1 MIFLL
6 IRGNIM
12 DNEGN
17 IDDLIKKVRN
27 SWGWGKPG
35 PSKDPKFEIIYKRL
49 RDGGLEKYTKLKYPY
64 AREEL
69 DASDNLAAKVSI
81 AAGIWAVEY
90 VNLYKSNITRDYKA
104 EIKIEKPKD
113 SEFKMFKEKIYRD
126 VPGIIYMYNSKAFVT
141 DVKEGNKY
149 AYVKANLLIEQC
161 LRLANT
167 LDFINKNHNK
177 VDLVFDL
184 NYN

>member
-12 DNEGN
+12 DNEEN
-17 IDDLIKKVRN
+17 IDDLIEKVRN
-27 SWGWGKPG
+27 SCGWGKPG
-35 PSKDPKFEIIYKRL
+35 PSKDPEFEKIYKRL
-49 RDGGLEKYTKLKYPY
+49 REGGLEEYTKLKYPY
-64 AREEL
+64 TREEL

-81 AAGIWAVEY
+81 AAGIWAVKY
-90 VNLYKSNITRDYKA
+90 VNLYKSNITRDYKS

-113 SEFKMFKEKIYRD
+113 FDFKEFKEKVERD
-126 VPGIIYMYNSKAFVT
+126 VPGIIYMYNSKALVT

-149 AYVKANLLIEQC
+149 AYVKADLLVEQG

-167 LDFINKNHNK
+167 LDFINKNPNK
-177 VDLVFDL
+177 VDLIDDL